1 VTTALDVRRT
11 ALRRAAVRATL
22 APSTHNTQP
31 WSLRLHGD
39 RLDLRADRERQLTI
53 VDPTGRQMVISCG
66 AALLNARLSLASAGI
81 DVVVERFPDARER
94 DLVARITAVGDPRPQ
109 PGALTALSAPASLT
123 TLDGFIDI
131 RRTNRG
137 PFTGDTI
144 ATEVLDTLAHAV
156 AEEQGTLFVVTKEQ
170 HRAGLAAVGRH
181 ARLAQAADPA
191 LAAEARSWAAEEP
204 RPVETASPPDRAPMP
219 GPGGESLVVVC
230 SAVDRRAGWLRSGE
244 ALGRLLLEATR
255 QGLVAGPI
263 AQTIVTGAD
272 RSALRA
278 ELGLAVYPQVLIK
291 LGHAPASLASRR
303 RRLVDVLVEDA

>member
-1 VTTALDVRRT
+1 VTTAIDERRT

-39 RLDLRADRERQLTI
+39 QLDLRADRERQLTI
-53 VDPTGRQMVISCG
+53 VDPTARQLMISCG

-109 PGALTALSAPASLT
+109 SGAPTASASLT
-123 TLDGFIDI
+123 TLDRFVDT

-144 ATEVLDTLAHAV
+144 APEVLDTLARAV
-156 AEEQGTLFVVTKEQ
+156 ADEQGTLFVVTKEQ
-170 HRAGLAAVGRH
+170 HRAGVAAVGRH

-204 RPVETASPPDRAPMP
+204 RPADAGTPPDRVPMT
-219 GPGGESLVVVC
+219 GPGGESLIVVC

-244 ALGRLLLEATR
+244 ALGRMLLEATR
-255 QGLVAGPI
+255 HGLVAGPI

-278 ELGLAVYPQVLIK
+278 ELGLAVYPQVLLK